1 MHGGIY
7 RCTGIYFFK
16 SAIFP
21 IAISEDFIYTFYYHS
36 YKILKQIFRHIM
48 EQVHHTQS
56 LNFSVFAEKTTH
68 FVRAYT
74 YFSLAHVSARIII
87 REES

>member
-1 MHGGIY
+1 MLSANIS
-7 RCTGIYFFK
+7 YFG
-16 SAIFP
+16 SAC
-21 IAISEDFIYTFYYHS
+21 AIIINES
-36 YKILKQIFRHIM
+36 
-48 EQVHHTQS
+48 
-56 LNFSVFAEKTTH
+56 NFAEKTTH

>member
-1 MHGGIY
+1 
-7 RCTGIYFFK
+7 
-16 SAIFP
+16 
-21 IAISEDFIYTFYYHS
+21 
-36 YKILKQIFRHIM
+36 M